1 MLIKVIGL
9 LFIMGSALAAI
20 ILSIIFT
27 YYILDDEDK
36 EKEKANE
43 SN

>member
-9 LFIMGSALAAI
+9 FFIMGSALAAI

-27 YYILDDEDK
+27 FYILDDEEKEIK
-36 EKEKANE
+36 EK
-43 SN
+43 

>member
-9 LFIMGSALAAI
+9 IFIMGSALAAI

-36 EKEKANE
+36 EKKANE
-43 SN
+43 SD

>member
-9 LFIMGSALAAI
+9 FFIMGSAIAAI

-36 EKEKANE
+36 EKK
-43 SN
+43 SK